1 MPVGDPAPVGSYHIH
16 TWGCQMNVHDS
27 EKLAGVLEREGYVRA
42 AGENDADVIL
52 LNTCSIREKAAEKVF
67 SELGRLRR
75 LKSESSGMLLGV
87 CGCVAQQ
94 EGESIYRRAPYV
106 DFVVGPRAIE
116 SIGPALAKIRRG
128 KRGALH
134 VTDTEYRNDSIRF
147 PFDEIRRTGENRAK
161 AFVTIIEGCNH
172 RCTYCIVPTTRG
184 REIYRPM
191 SEVLDEV
198 RDLAGKG
205 VVEIEFLGQ
214 TVNAYRDE
222 EGNTL
227 AELLTA
233 SAAIDSIRRIR
244 FTTSH
249 PAQMTEAL
257 IDAIAANQPKV
268 CAYLHLPVQSGSTE
282 VLRRMRRGYDRES
295 YLAKID
301 SFRSRIPDM
310 LFGTDIIVG
319 FPGETQEDFEQTI
332 QLLDEVQFDSVYSF
346 AYSPRPGTR
355 ALELED
361 DLAPA
366 LKHERLQRLQEH
378 QKGIQTR
385 RMANW
390 LGRTVEVLVE
400 GRSKR
405 NAERWT
411 GRTVEARVVN
421 FEGASEAGRLEQVEI
436 TETTPFSL
444 TGRVAGS
451 VLDRDRPASI

>member
-1 MPVGDPAPVGSYHIH
+1 MREVGSYHIH

-27 EKLAGVLEREGYVRA
+27 EKLAGLLEREGYVRA
-42 AGENDADVIL
+42 ASENDADVIL
-52 LNTCSIREKAAEKVF
+52 LNTCSIREKAAEKMF

-75 LKSESSGMLLGV
+75 LKKRGSDTLLGV

-94 EGESIYRRAPYV
+94 EGESVYRRAPYV

-128 KRGALH
+128 ERGTLR

-147 PFDEIRRTGENRAK
+147 PFDDIRRIGECRAK

-184 REIYRPM
+184 REVYRPM
-191 SEVLDEV
+191 TGVLEEV
-198 RDLAGKG
+198 RALAGKG
-205 VVEIEFLGQ
+205 VLEVEFLGQ

-233 SAAIDSIRRIR
+233 TAAIESIRRIR

-249 PAQMTEAL
+249 PAQMTARL
-257 IDAIAANQPKV
+257 MDAMSAAQPKV
-268 CAYLHLPVQSGSTE
+268 CSYLHLPVQSGSTRLLE
-282 VLRRMRRGYDRES
+282 QMRRGYDRES
-295 YLAKID
+295 YLAKIAAL
-301 SFRSRIPDM
+301 RSRIPGM

-319 FPGETQEDFEQTI
+319 FPGETEDDFQRTI
-332 QLLDEVQFDSVYSF
+332 DLLDEVQFDTVYSF
-346 AYSPRPGTR
+346 AFSPRPGTR
-355 ALELED
+355 ALELD
-361 DLAPA
+361 DALAPA
-366 LKHERLQRLQEH
+366 RKHERLQRLQDH
-378 QKGIQTR
+378 QKSIQAS
-385 RMANW
+385 RMAGW
-390 LGRTVEVLVE
+390 LGSTVEVLVE

-405 NAERWT
+405 NEERWT

-421 FEGASEAGRLEQVEI
+421 FDGRSASGRLEQVEI
-436 TETTPFSL
+436 TKTTPFSL
-444 TGRVAGS
+444 TGRVAS
-451 VLDRDRPASI
+451 RELDRDRLASI